1 MTWSSQ
7 TVTWFF
13 RIGAFWTDPETL
25 CRLAATSTQFRAA
38 DEDEHWRVLAGHLL
52 LRPLQA
58 DVQGHAFEVACG
70 ASRNAMKTKVLKL
83 YYPVFQV
90 RRRVRSIWRNI
101 ELLWGRL
108 LPEALEN
115 LLPGIGEQEL
125 EEVEGR
131 LGCQLPEDLAESFRI
146 HEGMKECGRRKG
158 QFLFELDREDP
169 YVFATFQ
176 LRPARQLPEI
186 VEEERRKAIAKIPL
200 GANFVAG
207 WRSFMASQISLTAV
221 ACLEREK
228 PRFTPAGPWVPFL
241 ASDCLSDDVGRTPN
255 ILVAFP
261 HRDRMTVLQ
270 AILSQLE
277 QYPEQPPHRTGKRNG
292 DVRPFGAVAFLR
304 IFGFCGPTWYGHCN
318 CFEQFL
324 SESMDVLQTI
334 QLAWSKPCSVCEQDW
349 PGWHCSKCK
358 RIVGESFPDAL
369 ERLLPVRE
377 GSMATF
383 DRYSWWAAAVR
394 SYGWDCPEYLYKRMQ
409 GKDAPFLGLLKVKS
423 DDAVV
428 AREHAPGK
436 LSHGPPFLMTTLL
449 AKQVAAFRHEHGI
462 SSLGPKRTAPP
473 SVLFTPQEAK
483 RLDPEAF
490 AALALRGVEQASLLD
505 PEIASYGSLFEGPQ
519 RDRDLMTREE
529 NAALDEKIHHLL
541 LLLSPHLQATSAQE
555 CLEGLLYRYHAH
567 RWNVDDLMGAALPHH
582 DSPLFTKLVQ
592 GLHVEG
598 KPLWSWLATLKAKPA
613 ALLRSALAKYCAKDI
628 AVLIFVGKVMEENLK
643 LQKANRA
650 LMTFYAALWLDTLAL
665 QGSLGQELVQA
676 LLPTLLLML
685 RRPRPKDAFHAG
697 LTIAGALCTKVE
709 LEASVQSKIIHFAAR
724 QAKGAEGQPA
734 TALMAALLQL
744 QAVQSVDSGAVKAL
758 AKNGPEELLEAL
770 PVGVDCGN
778 LLASVVKAGLGQL
791 ADPSEAS
798 EEIEALILG
807 LLRDAPTLRRYAA
820 PLSAAV
826 LQAFVSV
833 IAGNGSAKERKR
845 VAKLY
850 QEPVQLLSGTV
861 PAALA
866 EAIRRAL
873 DQALALELD
882 TEPLVSLLAPACA
895 AVKGEEGDQ
904 EEKLLPAVQ
913 AFQHK
918 SAKVR
923 SRAVQNAVA
932 KLGDDQEEG
941 TEVTQE
947 RRRLMAS
954 LALQSLDDENVEVVA
969 VALKQETL
977 WTSLEVAPSTAADVL
992 SAALRR
998 LLRHGQPKGNPKTLQ
1013 ELFRSLLQED
1023 SRVRAL
1029 FPLMIQASAWV
1040 YGREDAEQERRR
1052 LDALLLP
1059 PLLLAF
1065 AGLDA
1070 AEEVAGP
1077 LLRLEE
1083 AAAEF
1088 CKVSEEPLL
1097 KGDRAAAEAAEGC
1110 GPRISAVAQA
1120 ADDEACERLADLAG
1134 AQAEVQL
1141 LAGLGSQVAAAL
1153 ALSAAMPRQKAP
1165 NKPTLLLRG
1174 AAACQRLA
1182 KRLVASSL
1190 TSDFLK
1196 GLWKACLEAAT
1207 SPGGGS
1213 SSSRRKSGKTS
1224 LNGAGSV
1231 EAATLTLLLEVA
1243 LMRPKAFAGDL
1254 HASLTGGAAALRPAL
1269 LQLSLG
1275 SHGGPPGIRANAL
1288 LLLRSL
1294 LVNGWAAD
1302 QMMLVLILSRLA
1314 STEEKQVRAASVAVL
1329 ESLQAASLQ
1338 DDSVDTLV
1346 EAKLLL
1352 PTASVAPEKVCSSMG
1367 QLPQELWSNLLE
1379 LLLQQKAELLQDP
1392 VAAHN
1397 VLQKVLGLKGGLPKA
1412 SREQASRFWLFGLAR
1427 LEPQLASGLT
1437 TALPGALSLRSAQDP
1452 LAKTA
1457 QWAAKSAAAPSLLLA
1472 AFSMFLH
1479 LAAGALMSAAE
1490 KIRSAAQDA
1499 AVEAMRQV
1507 VLPFASGLTQLCEKA
1522 KEAPSWD
1529 AQQVR
1534 IAGLTCEVLSKVA
1547 GAFAAHSVQEELV
1560 TEALKVLFR
1569 YSLAARA
1576 LGPADG
1582 SFASVV
1588 AKASAALS
1596 EAPMQPGRLLL
1607 LLEGSEF
1614 RGSALKAARVEVAA
1628 EILCEQVAGLEA
1640 TASAEDSA
1648 KLLRKLAEAA
1658 GAMTPQEQLRVTLR
1672 REQGLEVRSRR
1683 SCVSFGQMTLSATA
1697 MSDAVTL
1704 PALPSFRETYL
1715 YRCCKRNVR
1724 SSDVLA
1730 DSAFRDEEE
1739 DLDLSQIRV
1748 QSRPQQ
1754 LSLCIPA
1761 CPSALPV
1768 LNAWAS
1774 TAMKS
1779 LAGLAGGL
1787 PLVQAMQALGSGGGT
1802 ALDMPLKLG
1811 GVGSIDAFLEESEKS
1826 LATHVGLFSL
1836 TSAVMFIG
1844 SIKGLNKHSTAREG
1858 NYMGMVATAL
1868 GILSVLLSPGFHS
1881 AHIRFFLTFLAA
1893 GGVGYGIASTVKME
1907 DMPQLVAG
1915 FHSFVGLAAVFA
1927 GFASYC
1933 NVANPYTVMKAL
1945 ETVVGI
1951 AIGSLTFTG
1960 SVVAAGKLHEMIP
1973 GKPIILPQRW
1983 LLNGGALAGSAVLTA
1998 LFLNPATYASH
2009 AGAALLL
2016 GNTALWG
2023 FLGVNMVLPIGG
2035 ADMPVVVSLLNAFSG
2050 LATSAAGFMLSN
2062 DLLTISG
2069 ALIASSGTLL
2079 SDIMCRGI
2087 NRSMYNVLLGGF
2099 GTDSSST
2106 TAGAA
2111 VSGGRENVSE
2121 VSAVGFVGMLFGAK
2135 KVVIVPGY
2143 GLAVARC
2150 QQKLAEIVAMLRKH
2164 NVTVHFAIHPVAG
2177 RMPGHMNVLLAEADV
2192 PYDIVQEMDE
2202 INAELPTY
2210 DVGIVVGANDI
2221 VNPATQD
2228 DPSSPIYGMPAIEI
2242 WKCKQCVV
2250 LKRSM
2255 GTGYSGEDNPLF
2267 YLSNVKMLFGDAKQ
2281 SMDNISSCLEDS
2293 QDRFTAAAG
2302 ASSSGD
2308 HQDTSQ
2314 GVEPEVFPEAVRVI
2328 GILRERLP
2336 GEARV
2341 SFAPSAVV
2349 KLRRMGFS
2357 ILLEAGSGTA
2367 AGFTDEEYTRHGGVQ
2382 VAESSVEVLK
2392 QADIIFKV
2400 TEPLLDEVQMLQ
2412 GTQTMVGFWNMYG
2425 TQELLAALAQ
2435 TSASVLNL
2443 ALVPRVSR
2451 AQKLDALT
2459 SMANIAGYRAILDA
2473 FGRFPRFS
2481 RAGSTA
2487 FGSVPPAKVF
2497 VIGAGVAGL
2506 SAIATAH
2513 SLGCKVFAND
2523 VRDAAREQVE
2533 SMGAQ
2538 FIAVDAQG
2546 IAGEGAG
2553 GYATV
2558 MGEDFTRAQIATYAR
2573 VIPDM
2578 DLLAEGCVGLAVTKE
2593 PLGLG
2598 LGLGICCKDV
2608 IVTTAMIPN
2617 RAAPELITSEMVA
2630 SMRKGSVIIDLAAQ
2644 TGGNCV
2650 YTEPNKAV
2658 VSPNGVTVVGETNY
2672 ASQMASQSSEMLG
2685 SNFTA
2690 MLEVLGGAQN
2700 FGGEHWDDPVVKPAI
2715 VARGGAVVWDP
2726 NPPRPPAAAPT
2737 GTAVEGN
2744 GIGGFGGAS
2753 PMPLPPP
2760 EEANAV
2766 IAWIQEHKDELALGV
2781 GGAVVLGLGLA
2792 VDIPEAEVTHLGY
2805 FVLSC
2810 LIGNFTVAG
2819 VTPALHTPLI
2829 SVTNAISGIIVVGGM
2844 LQLSGPVLSARVACA
2859 LAAVFLS
2866 SVNIV
2871 GGFAAG
2877 RQSGGALVP
2886 LLLAL
2891 ATLTD
2896 KLTQAA
2902 ADGWDVSAVA
2912 DEVPEVCR
2920 CIDQV
2925 AATLPSQGLAPVLR
2939 CCGGLAT
2946 LAAPG
2951 VEGEAAF
2958 ATCTGALRQHAQ
2970 PLRPELLAL
2979 LRGNLRRL
2987 WRQPLTESDWALQ
3000 SQVRL
3005 RTLLGTIFD
3014 SGLIEVSRS
3023 NCLALAQS
3031 AGVRASLDF
3040 IILLLLVHRL
3050 ARPPPTPKRRKRKRR
3065 SEPDELEE
3073 EIEALSAPAEEDLVL
3088 DEALDALL
3096 SVDPASMYHC
3106 LGMLLLTLSACA
3118 VDLCSESRLPWAGPL
3133 LQEAC
3138 IAEEENIRLRPC
3150 PRATPLRRFPLRH
3163 MPEYE
3168 LLYWPV
3174 SGLAEPI
3181 RLTFVV
3187 AGIPFKDT
3195 TPLTDPEFNDRK
3207 LALHPYAPD
3216 AAGLPILVFDGK
3228 VCCQSRAILRYIGR
3242 LAQHEGAFLY
3252 PTEDPLEQLLCDELI
3267 DLSEDLR
3274 RPMSATVTT
3283 QYKDAAEKEAYY
3295 ESSQGRD
3302 NYKPL

>member
-1 MTWSSQ
+1 M
-7 TVTWFF
+7 
-13 RIGAFWTDPETL
+13 P
-25 CRLAATSTQFRAA
+25 C
-38 DEDEHWRVLAGHLL
+38 
-52 LRPLQA
+52 
-58 DVQGHAFEVACG
+58 
-70 ASRNAMKTKVLKL
+70 
-83 YYPVFQV
+83 FQ
-90 RRRVRSIWRNI
+90 
-101 ELLWGRL
+101 
-108 LPEALEN
+108 
-115 LLPGIGEQEL
+115 
-125 EEVEGR
+125 
-131 LGCQLPEDLAESFRI
+131 
-146 HEGMKECGRRKG
+146 
-158 QFLFELDREDP
+158 
-169 YVFATFQ
+169 
-176 LRPARQLPEI
+176 
-186 VEEERRKAIAKIPL
+186 
-200 GANFVAG
+200 NF
-207 WRSFMASQISLTAV
+207 S
-221 ACLEREK
+221 
-228 PRFTPAGPWVPFL
+228 
-241 ASDCLSDDVGRTPN
+241 
-255 ILVAFP
+255 
-261 HRDRMTVLQ
+261 
-270 AILSQLE
+270 
-277 QYPEQPPHRTGKRNG
+277 
-292 DVRPFGAVAFLR
+292 
-304 IFGFCGPTWYGHCN
+304 
-318 CFEQFL
+318 
-324 SESMDVLQTI
+324 
-334 QLAWSKPCSVCEQDW
+334 
-349 PGWHCSKCK
+349 
-358 RIVGESFPDAL
+358 
-369 ERLLPVRE
+369 
-377 GSMATF
+377 
-383 DRYSWWAAAVR
+383 
-394 SYGWDCPEYLYKRMQ
+394 CP
-409 GKDAPFLGLLKVKS
+409 
-423 DDAVV
+423 
-428 AREHAPGK
+428 
-436 LSHGPPFLMTTLL
+436 
-449 AKQVAAFRHEHGI
+449 
-462 SSLGPKRTAPP
+462 
-473 SVLFTPQEAK
+473 
-483 RLDPEAF
+483 
-490 AALALRGVEQASLLD
+490 
-505 PEIASYGSLFEGPQ
+505 
-519 RDRDLMTREE
+519 
-529 NAALDEKIHHLL
+529 
-541 LLLSPHLQATSAQE
+541 
-555 CLEGLLYRYHAH
+555 
-567 RWNVDDLMGAALPHH
+567 
-582 DSPLFTKLVQ
+582 
-592 GLHVEG
+592 
-598 KPLWSWLATLKAKPA
+598 
-613 ALLRSALAKYCAKDI
+613 
-628 AVLIFVGKVMEENLK
+628 
-643 LQKANRA
+643 
-650 LMTFYAALWLDTLAL
+650 
-665 QGSLGQELVQA
+665 
-676 LLPTLLLML
+676 
-685 RRPRPKDAFHAG
+685 
-697 LTIAGALCTKVE
+697 
-709 LEASVQSKIIHFAAR
+709 
-724 QAKGAEGQPA
+724 
-734 TALMAALLQL
+734 
-744 QAVQSVDSGAVKAL
+744 
-758 AKNGPEELLEAL
+758 
-770 PVGVDCGN
+770 
-778 LLASVVKAGLGQL
+778 
-791 ADPSEAS
+791 
-798 EEIEALILG
+798 
-807 LLRDAPTLRRYAA
+807 
-820 PLSAAV
+820 
-826 LQAFVSV
+826 
-833 IAGNGSAKERKR
+833 
-845 VAKLY
+845 
-850 QEPVQLLSGTV
+850 
-861 PAALA
+861 
-866 EAIRRAL
+866 
-873 DQALALELD
+873 
-882 TEPLVSLLAPACA
+882 
-895 AVKGEEGDQ
+895 
-904 EEKLLPAVQ
+904 
-913 AFQHK
+913 
-918 SAKVR
+918 
-923 SRAVQNAVA
+923 QNA
-932 KLGDDQEEG
+932 G
-941 TEVTQE
+941 
-947 RRRLMAS
+947 
-954 LALQSLDDENVEVVA
+954 
-969 VALKQETL
+969 
-977 WTSLEVAPSTAADVL
+977 
-992 SAALRR
+992 
-998 LLRHGQPKGNPKTLQ
+998 
-1013 ELFRSLLQED
+1013 
-1023 SRVRAL
+1023 
-1029 FPLMIQASAWV
+1029 
-1040 YGREDAEQERRR
+1040 
-1052 LDALLLP
+1052 
-1059 PLLLAF
+1059 
-1065 AGLDA
+1065 
-1070 AEEVAGP
+1070 
-1077 LLRLEE
+1077 
-1083 AAAEF
+1083 
-1088 CKVSEEPLL
+1088 
-1097 KGDRAAAEAAEGC
+1097 
-1110 GPRISAVAQA
+1110 
-1120 ADDEACERLADLAG
+1120 
-1134 AQAEVQL
+1134 EVQL
-1141 LAGLGSQVAAAL
+1141 AGWAERSGEKRLRLGSQVAAASAL
-1153 ALSAAMPRQKAP
+1153 AAALQRQKAQ
-1165 NKPTLLLRG
+1165 KLVLRS

-1182 KRLVASSL
+1182 KHLMASSL
-1190 TSDFLK
+1190 TSDLLK
-1196 GLWKACLEAAT
+1196 PLWKACLEAAA
-1207 SPGGGS
+1207 SPVG
-1213 SSSRRKSGKTS
+1213 SSSRRKSGKSS
-1224 LNGAGSV
+1224 LNGAGSA
-1231 EAATLTLLLEVA
+1231 EAATLLLEVA
-1243 LMRPKAFAGDL
+1243 LMRPKAFAAPRAICMQ
-1254 HASLTGGAAALRPAL
+1254 ASPAASGFVSLNSVPKSSLLGKEALFDYQPGLAT
-1269 LQLSLG
+1269 
-1275 SHGGPPGIRANAL
+1275 GPPGIRANAL

-1294 LVNGWAAD
+1294 LVNGWD
-1302 QMMLVLILSRLA
+1302 QMMLVLILSRLS

-1352 PTASVAPEKVCSSMG
+1352 PTASVAPEKVLRILNVPITDTSLRPFAAPLLRACATDAVCADLQPNAVNPLPPTFWNARGFDLQYKLQSSWKTMAHESRSLKCELKEFWQGTDYGTHIEEEGVCNLTCAPYEGPDRAKLYVEIALETAGVVPAIVIQGILPRSLRLFLEVFVAFWLMYFTQQFRHSHRHVPALPRIKAMLSCGKVCSSMG
-1367 QLPQELWSNLLE
+1367 QLPQELWSSLLE

-1412 SREQASRFWLFGLAR
+1412 SREQGRPPGLENR
-1427 LEPQLASGLT
+1427 GLGEDPELAEGLT
-1437 TALPGALSLRSAQDP
+1437 TALPGALSLHSTFTTAGFHVHLVAYGGRRV
-1452 LAKTA
+1452 AK
-1457 QWAAKSAAAPSLLLA
+1457 P
-1472 AFSMFLH
+1472 
-1479 LAAGALMSAAE
+1479 GALMSAAD
-1490 KIRSAAQDA
+1490 KIRTAAQDA

-1534 IAGLTCEVLSKVA
+1534 IAGLTCPVLSKVA
-1547 GAFAAHSVQEELV
+1547 LAFASHGVQEELV
-1560 TEALKVLFR
+1560 TEALKALFR
-1569 YSLAARA
+1569 PTSESFQHNGLSPSGQETKYRISRQKDLEDDDRSARVEIGSLVLNHEDERGRDFAQEVFTVSYKGKVICQSSDARA
-1576 LGPADG
+1576 RASRFDKPMAVREG
-1582 SFASVV
+1582 SAEAVLEVLKEVAASEQLSVQDFV
-1588 AKASAALS
+1588 NALPRDFS
-1596 EAPMQPGRLLL
+1596 WAPMQPGRLLL
-1607 LLEGSEF
+1607 LLEGQGSEF

-1640 TASAEDSA
+1640 TASGEDSA
-1648 KLLRKLAEAA
+1648 KLLRKLAEVIKEAKRR
-1658 GAMTPQEQLRVTLR
+1658 PQEQLRVTLR
-1672 REQGLEVRSRR
+1672 REQGLEVR

-1697 MSDAVTL
+1697 MSDAVN
-1704 PALPSFRETYL
+1704 LPSFRETYL
-1715 YRCCKRNVR
+1715 YSYKRNVR

-1730 DSAFRDEEE
+1730 DSGFRDEEE
-1739 DLDLSQIRV
+1739 DLDLSQIR
-1748 QSRPQQ
+1748 
-1754 LSLCIPA
+1754 
-1761 CPSALPV
+1761 V

-1802 ALDMPLKLG
+1802 ALDMLG

-1881 AHIRFFLTFLAA
+1881 AHIRPSAPEATRGRQCKCSCSCCPVGVSGFFLTFLAA

-1907 DMPQLVAG
+1907 DMPQLAAWQKESDSVQGSSLVATQVAG

-1983 LLNGGALAGSAVLTA
+1983 LLNGGALAGSVVLTA

-2106 TAGAA
+2106 AAGAA
-2111 VSGGRENVSE
+2111 PTGGRENVSE

-2192 PYDIVQEMDE
+2192 PYDIVKEMDE

-2221 VNPATQD
+2221 VNPATQDLMPFGSGYFKSGQD

-2255 GTGYSGEDNPLF
+2255 GTGYSGVDNPLF

-2308 HQDTSQ
+2308 QHDTTQ

-2328 GILRERLP
+2328 GIVRERLP

-2412 GTQTMVGFWNMYG
+2412 GTQMVGFWNMYG

-2435 TSASVLNL
+2435 TSASVLRNL

-2497 VIGAGVAGL
+2497 VIGAFAEGAGAGVAGL

-2553 GYATV
+2553 GYATAKSQV

-2578 DLLAEGCVGLAVTKE
+2578 
-2593 PLGLG
+2593 
-2598 LGLGICCKDV
+2598 DV

-2690 MLEVLGGAQN
+2690 MLEALALGVLGVAAWPRLQVLGGAEN

-2810 LIGNFTVAG
+2810 LIG
-2819 VTPALHTPLI
+2819 ALEAKSNIWPRLKKLYSGRRDSGTAHSAHQCIWEATGA
-2829 SVTNAISGIIVVGGM
+2829 VTNAISGIIVVGGM

-2871 GGFAAG
+2871 GGFAVTARMLDMFREDANPKKALAERPAANPEEAQCALKAPLLG
-2877 RQSGGALVP
+2877 APTPTGALVP

-2891 ATLTD
+2891 AALTD
-2896 KLTQAA
+2896 KLTQ
-2902 ADGWDVSAVA
+2902 VSAVA
-2912 DEVPEVCR
+2912 DEVPDVCR
-2920 CIDQV
+2920 CIDQ
-2925 AATLPSQGLAPVLR
+2925 
-2939 CCGGLAT
+2939 
-2946 LAAPG
+2946 
-2951 VEGEAAF
+2951 
-2958 ATCTGALRQHAQ
+2958 AQ

-2979 LRGNLRRL
+2979 LRGNLRKL
-2987 WRQPLTESDWALQ
+2987 WRQPLTEESDWALQ
-3000 SQVRL
+3000 AQVRL
-3005 RTLLGTIFD
+3005 RTLLATIFD
-3014 SGLIEVSRS
+3014 SGLIEVSKA

-3031 AGVRASLDF
+3031 AGVRSSLDF
-3040 IILLLLVHRL
+3040 IVLLLLAATLVHRL

-3065 SEPDELEE
+3065 SEPEELEE
-3073 EIEALSAPAEEDLVL
+3073 EIEALTAPGE
-3088 DEALDALL
+3088 EALDALL
-3096 SVDPASMYHC
+3096 SVDPGSMQAQA
-3106 LGMLLLTLSACA
+3106 GVRFVAGRNVLS
-3118 VDLCSESRLPWAGPL
+3118 
-3133 LQEAC
+3133 
-3138 IAEEENIRLRPC
+3138 NIGSSVSSQQC
-3150 PRATPLRRFPLRH
+3150 PRAPIRPFPPLRH

-3181 RLTFVV
+3181 RLSFVV

-3228 VCCQSRAILRYIGR
+3228 VCCQSRAILRCIGR

-3283 QYKDAAEKEAYY
+3283 QYKDAAEKEAARHALLAPDGECTKFLKVLDKKFGESFPTKLTIGNIYAWSIVTMFRQPTFIPEIPADALSPYENLTKLHQWMSSLPAIKAYY